1 MSLKFKGFAA
11 MQFCLTDNLCKLFI
25 GLFIFIFLI
34 HAENSLKTVLN
45 LLCCIPDAFKI
56 TFHYTFS
63 RVFKLECSLNVKHCY
78 EFIVAYSHL

>member
-11 MQFCLTDNLCKLFI
+11 MQFCLTDRTMWI
-25 GLFIFIFLI
+25 IYWPIFLI
-34 HAENSLKTVLN
+34 NAANALKTALQ
-45 LLCCIPDAFKI
+45 LLYCIPDAFKKLFTLQYI
-56 TFHYTFS
+56 L